1 MPGPVHR
8 ELLSRARATRFHLA
22 AGALVGTAT
31 AFLVVAQAWL
41 LSHQVAAVFDTGRAD
56 RLGRTVGLLALV
68 LLGRALLRGVNPWLG
83 QRAAAL
89 VKGQLRHE
97 VVEARLGRPLDP
109 RTDTGGLVDLVTHGL
124 DALDGYYA
132 KYLPQLL
139 LAVTVPLVVGVAI
152 LTTDLWS
159 TLIVVLT
166 VPLIPFFMALIG
178 WATERRMA
186 RRWAV
191 QARLA
196 HHFADLVAG
205 LPTLQVFGRARA
217 QAIGLQRIE
226 ARNREE
232 TMGTLRISFLSSMTL
247 ELLST
252 LSVAIIAVSIGIRT
266 VNGEMD
272 LTTGLFLLVLAP
284 EVYLPLRQVGVHY
297 HDSAEG
303 VAAADRAFA
312 EIDAPRVG
320 AGAARSGAGV
330 AAGDLAGGPTDV
342 FAGVPAGDLAGV
354 AAGDP
359 AGDPADVLVGVPTGD
374 AAGDR
379 AVGGPAYAPDAPLV
393 RVRGLQVTY
402 PGADAP
408 ALQDLDLELAPGE
421 FVAVVGPSGG
431 GKSTLLAVLMGFVG
445 PTAGE
450 VWLGGVPLERVDLAA
465 WRRRVAWVGQTPGLP
480 ERTVGANVALG
491 APDAPQAAIRAA
503 LDRAG
508 AGDLALDHVVG
519 DESEGLSDGERRRV
533 GLARALLRLSHGGG
547 RLLILDEPT
556 AGLDPDTERRVLTTL
571 RETGVTTSALVV
583 THRPAVVA
591 ACDRVVTVGA
601 VEVAG

>member
-8 ELLSRARATRFHLA
+8 ALLSRARATRFHLA

-41 LSHQVAAVFDTGRAD
+41 LSHQVASVFDTHRVDG
-56 RLGRTVGLLALV
+56 LGRTVGLLALV

-159 TLIVVLT
+159 TLVVVLT
-166 VPLIPFFMALIG
+166 VPLIPFFMALVG

-226 ARNREE
+226 ARNRAE

-252 LSVAIIAVSIGIRT
+252 LSVAIIAVSIGVRT

-272 LTTGLFLLVLAP
+272 LTTGLFLLILAP
-284 EVYLPLRQVGVHY
+284 EIYLPLRQVGVHY

-320 AGAARSGAGV
+320 AGSPDVAPAA
-330 AAGDLAGGPTDV
+330 AA
-342 FAGVPAGDLAGV
+342 
-354 AAGDP
+354 
-359 AGDPADVLVGVPTGD
+359 
-374 AAGDR
+374 
-379 AVGGPAYAPDAPLV
+379 DAPVL
-393 RVRGLQVTY
+393 RVRGLAVRY

-408 ALQDLDLELAPGE
+408 ALQGLDLELARGE

-431 GKSTLLAVLMGFVG
+431 GKSTLLAVLMGFVR
-445 PTAGE
+445 PTSGE
-450 VWLGGVPLERVDLAA
+450 VLLGGVPLEQADLPA
-465 WRRRVAWVGQTPGLP
+465 WRRTVAWVGQTPGLP

-491 APDAPQAAIRAA
+491 APDAPREAIREA

-508 AGDLALDHVVG
+508 AADLALDHVVG

-547 RLLILDEPT
+547 RLLVLDEPT
-556 AGLDPDTERRVLTTL
+556 AGLDPDTERRVLATL
-571 RETGVTTSALVV
+571 RATDGTTGALVV

-601 VEVAG
+601 VEVAA

>member
-330 AAGDLAGGPTDV
+330 AAGDLAGD
-342 FAGVPAGDLAGV
+342 PAGDLAGGPTDVV
-354 AAGDP
+354 A
-359 AGDPADVLVGVPTGD
+359 GVP
-374 AAGDR
+374 AGDR

-571 RETGVTTSALVV
+571 RETG
-583 THRPAVVA
+583 
-591 ACDRVVTVGA
+591 
-601 VEVAG
+601 

>member
-8 ELLSRARATRFHLA
+8 NLLARARATRIYLV
-22 AGALVGTAT
+22 AGVLVGTLT

-41 LSHQVAAVFDTGRAD
+41 LSHQIAGVFDTGRLD
-56 RLGRTVGLLALV
+56 GLGRTVGLLALV
-68 LLGRALLRGVNPWLG
+68 LLGRALLRGINPWLG

-97 VVEARLGRPLDP
+97 VVAARLGRPLDP

-152 LTTDLWS
+152 LTSDLWS
-159 TLIVVLT
+159 TLVLVLT

-186 RRWAV
+186 RRWDV

-272 LTTGLFLLVLAP
+272 LASGLFLLVLAP

-312 EIDAPRVG
+312 EIDAPRMG
-320 AGAARSGAGV
+320 AGPSSSVSSGTLSSRILPSRILPSGTSPSES
-330 AAGDLAGGPTDV
+330 LPTDPT
-342 FAGVPAGDLAGV
+342 VPA
-354 AAGDP
+354 
-359 AGDPADVLVGVPTGD
+359 
-374 AAGDR
+374 
-379 AVGGPAYAPDAPLV
+379 V
-393 RVRGLQVTY
+393 RVRDLQVTY
-402 PGADAP
+402 PGADTP
-408 ALQDLDLELAPGE
+408 ALRSLDLDLAPGE

-431 GKSTLLAVLMGFVG
+431 GKSTLLAVLMGFIR
-445 PTAGE
+445 PSAGE
-450 VWLGGVPLERVDLAA
+450 VLLGGVPLDRVDLAA

-491 APDAPQAAIRAA
+491 APGAPVEAIRAA

-508 AGDLALDHVVG
+508 AAELALDHEVG

-556 AGLDPDTERRVLTTL
+556 AGLDPDTERRVLATL
-571 RETGVTTSALVV
+571 RDADATTSALVV

-591 ACDRVVTVGA
+591 ACDRVVTVGPVGVPA
-601 VEVAG
+601 

>member
-1 MPGPVHR
+1 MAGPVHR
-8 ELLSRARATRFHLA
+8 ALLSRARATRTYLV
-22 AGALVGTAT
+22 AGVLVGTLT

-41 LSHQVAAVFDTGRAD
+41 LSHQIAAVFDTRRLDG
-56 RLGRTVGLLALV
+56 LGRTVGLLVLV
-68 LLGRALLRGVNPWLG
+68 LLGRALLRGINPWLG

-89 VKGQLRHE
+89 VKGRLRHE
-97 VVEARLGRPLDP
+97 VVEARLARPLAP
-109 RTDTGGLVDLVTHGL
+109 GTDTGGLVDLVTHGL

-139 LAVTVPLVVGVAI
+139 LAVTVPLVVGVTI

-159 TLIVVLT
+159 TLVVVLT
-166 VPLIPFFMALIG
+166 VPLIPFFMALVG

-186 RRWAV
+186 RRWGV

-217 QAIGLQRIE
+217 QAVGLQRIE
-226 ARNREE
+226 ARNRAE
-232 TMGTLRISFLSSMTL
+232 TMATLRISFLSSMTL

-252 LSVAIIAVSIGIRT
+252 LSVAIIAVTIGVRT
-266 VNGEMD
+266 VNGAMD

-312 EIDAPRVG
+312 EIDAAGVAGAMPV
-320 AGAARSGAGV
+320 AGAAMVSAQALAPEGV
-330 AAGDLAGGPTDV
+330 AL
-342 FAGVPAGDLAGV
+342 
-354 AAGDP
+354 
-359 AGDPADVLVGVPTGD
+359 
-374 AAGDR
+374 
-379 AVGGPAYAPDAPLV
+379 
-393 RVRGLQVTY
+393 RVRDLQVTY

-408 ALQDLDLELAPGE
+408 ALRGVDLEVAPGE

-431 GKSTLLAVLMGFVG
+431 GKSTLLAVLMGFVPPSG
-445 PTAGE
+445 GS
-450 VWLGGVPLERVDLAA
+450 VLLGGVPLKHVDLAA

-491 APDAPQAAIRAA
+491 APGAPQEAIRAA

-508 AGDLALDHVVG
+508 AADLDAGREVG

-533 GLARALLRLSHGGG
+533 GLARALLRLSHGGAS
-547 RLLILDEPT
+547 LLILDEPT
-556 AGLDPDTERRVLTTL
+556 AGLDPDTERRVLAAL
-571 RETGVTTSALVV
+571 RAGDPTTSALVV

-591 ACDRVVTVGA
+591 ACDRTVTVGLMET
-601 VEVAG
+601 VR

>member
-8 ELLSRARATRFHLA
+8 NLLARARATRIYLV
-22 AGALVGTAT
+22 AGVLVGTLT

-41 LSHQVAAVFDTGRAD
+41 LSHQIAGVFDTGRLD
-56 RLGRTVGLLALV
+56 GLGRTVGLLALV
-68 LLGRALLRGVNPWLG
+68 LLGRAALRGINPWLG

-139 LAVTVPLVVGVAI
+139 LAVTVPLVVGVTI
-152 LTTDLWS
+152 LSSDLWS
-159 TLIVVLT
+159 ALVLVLT

-186 RRWAV
+186 RRWDV

-226 ARNREE
+226 ARNRAE

-272 LTTGLFLLVLAP
+272 LAAGLFLLVLAP
-284 EVYLPLRQVGVHY
+284 EVYLPLREVGVHY

-312 EIDAPRVG
+312 EIDAPRIG
-320 AGAARSGAGV
+320 AGPSQTPGSETPMV
-330 AAGDLAGGPTDV
+330 DPT
-342 FAGVPAGDLAGV
+342 A
-354 AAGDP
+354 
-359 AGDPADVLVGVPTGD
+359 PTVQIRD
-374 AAGDR
+374 
-379 AVGGPAYAPDAPLV
+379 
-393 RVRGLQVTY
+393 LQVTY
-402 PGADAP
+402 PGAGTP
-408 ALQDLDLELAPGE
+408 ALRSLDLDLAPGE

-431 GKSTLLAVLMGFVG
+431 GKSTLLATLMGFVR
-445 PTAGE
+445 PSAGE
-450 VWLGGVPLERVDLAA
+450 VLLGGVPIDRVDLAA

-491 APDAPQAAIRAA
+491 APDAPVEAIRAA

-508 AGDLALDHVVG
+508 AAELTLDHEVG

-547 RLLILDEPT
+547 HLLILDEPT
-556 AGLDPDTERRVLTTL
+556 AGLDPDTERRVLAAL
-571 RETGVTTSALVV
+571 RDADPSTSALVV

-601 VEVAG
+601 MEVAV

>member
-8 ELLSRARATRFHLA
+8 NLLARARATRIYLV
-22 AGALVGTAT
+22 AGVLVGTLT

-41 LSHQVAAVFDTGRAD
+41 LSHQIAGVFDTGRLD
-56 RLGRTVGLLALV
+56 GLGRTVGLLALV
-68 LLGRALLRGVNPWLG
+68 LLGRAALRGINPWLG

-152 LTTDLWS
+152 LSSDLWS
-159 TLIVVLT
+159 ALVLVLT

-186 RRWAV
+186 RRWDV

-226 ARNREE
+226 ARNRAE

-272 LTTGLFLLVLAP
+272 LAAGLFLLVLAP
-284 EVYLPLRQVGVHY
+284 EVYLPLREVGVHY

-312 EIDAPRVG
+312 EIDAPRIG
-320 AGAARSGAGV
+320 AGPSQTPGSETPMV
-330 AAGDLAGGPTDV
+330 DPT
-342 FAGVPAGDLAGV
+342 A
-354 AAGDP
+354 
-359 AGDPADVLVGVPTGD
+359 PTVQIRD
-374 AAGDR
+374 
-379 AVGGPAYAPDAPLV
+379 
-393 RVRGLQVTY
+393 LQVTY
-402 PGADAP
+402 PGAGTP
-408 ALQDLDLELAPGE
+408 ALRSLDLDLAPGE

-431 GKSTLLAVLMGFVG
+431 GKSTLLATLMGFVR
-445 PTAGE
+445 PSAGE
-450 VWLGGVPLERVDLAA
+450 VLLGGVPIDRVDLAA

-491 APDAPQAAIRAA
+491 APDAPVGAIRAA

-508 AGDLALDHVVG
+508 AAELTLDHEVG

-547 RLLILDEPT
+547 HLLILDEPT
-556 AGLDPDTERRVLTTL
+556 AGLDPDTERRVLAAL
-571 RETGVTTSALVV
+571 RDADPSTSALVV

-601 VEVAG
+601 MEVAA

>member
-8 ELLSRARATRFHLA
+8 NLLARARATRIYLV
-22 AGALVGTAT
+22 AGVLVGTLT

-41 LSHQVAAVFDTGRAD
+41 LSHQIAGVFDTGRLD
-56 RLGRTVGLLALV
+56 GLGRTVGLLALV
-68 LLGRALLRGVNPWLG
+68 LLGRALLRGINPWLG

-97 VVEARLGRPLDP
+97 VVAARLGRPLDP

-152 LTTDLWS
+152 LTSDLWS
-159 TLIVVLT
+159 TLVLVLT

-186 RRWAV
+186 RRWDV

-272 LTTGLFLLVLAP
+272 LASGLFLLVLAP

-312 EIDAPRVG
+312 EIDAPRMG
-320 AGAARSGAGV
+320 AGPSSAASSES
-330 AAGDLAGGPTDV
+330 LPTDPT
-342 FAGVPAGDLAGV
+342 VPA
-354 AAGDP
+354 
-359 AGDPADVLVGVPTGD
+359 
-374 AAGDR
+374 
-379 AVGGPAYAPDAPLV
+379 V
-393 RVRGLQVTY
+393 RVRNLQVTY
-402 PGADAP
+402 PGADTP
-408 ALQDLDLELAPGE
+408 ALRSLDLDLAPGE

-431 GKSTLLAVLMGFVG
+431 GKSTLLAVLMGFIR
-445 PTAGE
+445 PSAGE
-450 VWLGGVPLERVDLAA
+450 VLLGGVPLDRVDLAA

-491 APDAPQAAIRAA
+491 APGAPVEAIRAA

-508 AGDLALDHVVG
+508 AAELALDHEVG

-556 AGLDPDTERRVLTTL
+556 AGLDPDTERRVLATL
-571 RETGVTTSALVV
+571 RDADATTSALVV

-591 ACDRVVTVGA
+591 ACDRVVTVGPVGVPA
-601 VEVAG
+601 